1 MHVAYY
7 RIFHQ
12 SRYAEFVNGAPTL
25 LVDSEPA
32 LVVKKNPLG
41 RLIIYAHYTCRDLVL
56 DTVLE
61 RMDNK

>member
-1 MHVAYY
+1 M
-7 RIFHQ
+7 
-12 SRYAEFVNGAPTL
+12 NGAPTL

>member
-1 MHVAYY
+1 MNTAYY
-7 RIFHQ
+7 RIFHG

-32 LVVKKNPLG
+32 FVVKKNSLG

-56 DTVLE
+56 EPEVE
-61 RMDNK
+61 RPA